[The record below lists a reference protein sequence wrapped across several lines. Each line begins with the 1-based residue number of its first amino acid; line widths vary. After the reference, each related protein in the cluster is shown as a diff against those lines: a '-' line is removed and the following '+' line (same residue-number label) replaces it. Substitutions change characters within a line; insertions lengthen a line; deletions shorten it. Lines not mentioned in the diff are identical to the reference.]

1 MRAGESSGRLRGV
14 MNKPAPNVFH
24 RVATARRFAALL
36 LAALLSGGC
45 VLVAKSDK
53 AAQAVFDAAG
63 GDPVAVPYDW
73 ALKSPEPFNS
83 STVQP
88 FNSCEAEAAP

>member
-1 MRAGESSGRLRGV
+1 

-36 LAALLSGGC
+36 LAGLLSGGC
-45 VLVAKSDK
+45 VLVEKSDK
-53 AAQAVFDAAG
+53 AARSVFEAAAG
-63 GDPVAVPYDW
+63 EPVVLPYPW
-73 ALKSPEPFNS
+73 ASKSSEPFNS

-88 FNSCEAEAAP
+88 FNSREAEAAP